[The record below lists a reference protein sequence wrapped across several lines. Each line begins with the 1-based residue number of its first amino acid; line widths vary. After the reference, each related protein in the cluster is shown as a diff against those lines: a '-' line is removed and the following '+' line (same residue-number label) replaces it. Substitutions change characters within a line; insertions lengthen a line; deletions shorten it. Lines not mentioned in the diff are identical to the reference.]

1 MMDVLI
7 GISFVMIVL
16 APCVLAS
23 RVDLN
28 SSVPE

>member
-1 MMDVLI
+1 MDLLI
-7 GISFVMIVL
+7 GISFVMIL
-16 APCVLAS
+16 LGPCVLAA